1 MSCKDILAELNPDQR
16 RAATACDNTVVAAGA
31 GSGKTKALTARYA
44 WLIMEKGLKID
55 QILALTFT
63 NKAANEM
70 YGRIYSRLAQE
81 RDDERAREALAD
93 FHKARISTLDSFCA
107 GIVRTAARRYGIPSG
122 FAIDEAGVRELALE
136 AALPFVL
143 EKRENPGMKVLLAHG
158 RIRGV
163 AEDLFA
169 AAAREYGF
177 ADGLSDFTGFTR
189 NQEEKI
195 LGDWKTK
202 ADAAEGLIGAII
214 QELGEM
220 PKTDCDAR
228 TAFQEVLRARPP
240 VPCPGPLSQE
250 ASPEA
255 KKAAREGFREYFDF
269 LLRLNAINLNQGG
282 AKKKEFAAIRK
293 NRKELKDV
301 LFKDLAALAG
311 GILQRDIPEA
321 VFPLM
326 REFLAEVGQ
335 KKRQA
340 GILSFADIAHL
351 ALDALMRY
359 PDIRKVYKDGIK
371 AIMIDE
377 FQDNNSLQRDLIFLL
392 AEKSGRM
399 EEGLPAADELEA
411 DKLFFVGDEK
421 QSIYRFR
428 GADVAVFRGLAKT
441 FGGALSLK
449 TNYRSRPRLIEAFNR
464 VFGGAPARE
473 SGGDAAPAL
482 PAVFPPESPG
492 LPDFEAAYTPM
503 YAHGEPD
510 PRDTREPFLHFAFL
524 DKGRVADNGL
534 SPAEIEAA
542 FLIMRIK
549 EMKDSC
555 HPVAARAG
563 EAKTTRPCAWA
574 DFAILQRSYANQR
587 YLEKFC
593 KDFDVPFVADR
604 PSGLFTDAPI
614 NDLYMLLR
622 LLAYPQDRLAYAA
635 VIRSPFARLGDRS
648 LARCML
654 DEEGE
659 PFRESLAEKLP
670 GEDKELYLAAGARY
684 RALAEAAKTLPL
696 TELAVRLWYDE
707 GYRYETLWSAP
718 AQVYTEL
725 FEVFFKLAQ
734 DAQARGKSLA
744 SFVDYLE
751 ALFTREEKLDDL
763 EIPGE
768 AGEGIRI
775 MSIHKSKGL
784 EFPIV
789 FVYDGAHG
797 SPGSRNPAF
806 IYFHEKWGLTINL
819 PPPEELPENAGNYFF
834 LLQKEEEEQ
843 KRTAELR
850 RLLYV
855 AMTRAESCLYF
866 TAALPGQTV
875 KEKEKKDLT
884 EAEYNDEFVR
894 ERLCLLA
901 GIREESES
909 KTISSFLD
917 LLLPVLAAPAG
928 ETRLF
933 TIEAIPP
940 FSRKEVGSRTESAA
954 RSRRTGTSLRE
965 AAEEAAADYENARLI
980 VPAPALAPTIFAS
993 SLHVA
998 AADGAHKGPN
1008 LSRDGLH
1015 AIPKEAGLDAADFG
1029 TLAHVF
1035 LEARLNGKPA
1045 LIPPRL
1051 LARLEDEKN
1060 LPEIRAAA
1068 ERMTQRFVDSALGR
1082 LSLSSPYRET
1092 EFAILTQLAPE
1103 GKTISITG
1111 KLDLLFEAEN
1121 QMHVVDF
1128 KTDSEEDPR
1137 RHFGQLA
1144 VYCRAVG
1151 DIFGKP
1157 VRAWLFYLR
1166 SGEER
1171 ELTPDIEKV
1180 DIEAMVR
1187 DYLAEQEAARG

>member
-1 MSCKDILAELNPDQR
+1 MSCSRILEELNPDQR
-16 RAATACDNTVVAAGA
+16 RAATASANAVVAAGA

-44 WLIMEKGLKID
+44 WLIMEKGLKVD

-70 YGRIYSRLAQE
+70 YGRIYSRLTQE
-81 RDDERAREALAD
+81 EEDERAREALVD

-122 FAIDEAGVRELALE
+122 FTIDEAGVRELALE

-143 EKRENPGMKVLLAHG
+143 ENRENPGMKVLLAHG
-158 RIRGV
+158 KIRGV
-163 AEDLFA
+163 AEDMFA

-177 ADGLSDFTGFTR
+177 AGGISDFTGFLR

-195 LGDWKTK
+195 FGDWKTK
-202 ADAAEGLIGAII
+202 TDAAESLVHAII
-214 QELGEM
+214 RELEEMTETSGEA
-220 PKTDCDAR
+220 CR
-228 TAFQEVLRARPP
+228 AFQEVLRGRPP
-240 VPCPGPLSQE
+240 VPVPGPLFAEVS
-250 ASPEA
+250 AHA
-255 KKAAREGFREYFDF
+255 KEAAREGFREYFDF

-293 NRKELKDV
+293 SRKELKDV

-311 GILQRDIPEA
+311 SILQRDIPAA

-326 REFLAEVGQ
+326 GEFLAQIAV

-351 ALDALMRY
+351 ALDALRRY
-359 PDIRKVYKDGIK
+359 PDIRKVYKDSIK

-377 FQDNNSLQRDLIFLL
+377 FQDNNRLQRDLIFLL
-392 AEKSGRM
+392 AEKPGRM
-399 EEGLPAADELEA
+399 EEGLPAAEELET
-411 DKLFFVGDEK
+411 DKMFFVGDEK

-441 FGGALSLK
+441 LGSALSLK
-449 TNYRSRPRLIEAFNR
+449 TNYRSKPFLIDAFNR
-464 VFGGAPARE
+464 IFGGASAAE
-473 SGGDAAPAL
+473 EGGGEAAPAL
-482 PAVFPPESPG
+482 PAVFLCEDSG

-503 YAHGEPD
+503 HASGEPGPSD
-510 PRDTREPFLHFAFL
+510 SREPCVHFAFL

-549 EMKDSC
+549 EMKDSSY
-555 HPVAARAG
+555 PVEVRAAG
-563 EAKTTRPCAWA
+563 AKTQRPCAWA
-574 DFAILQRSYANQR
+574 DFAILQRSYANQH

-593 KDFDVPFVADR
+593 KDFDVPFVTDK

-622 LLAYPQDRLAYAA
+622 LLAYPMDRLAYAA
-635 VIRSPFARLGDRS
+635 VIRSPFARLGDLS
-648 LARCML
+648 LALCML
-654 DEEGE
+654 ESEGE

-670 GEDKELYLAAGARY
+670 EEDKALYLAAGARY

-725 FEVFFKLAQ
+725 FDVFFKLAQ
-734 DAQARGKSLA
+734 DAQARGKPLTA
-744 SFVDYLE
+744 FVDYLE
-751 ALFTREEKLDDL
+751 ELFTREEKLDDL
-763 EIPGE
+763 EIPCE
-768 AGEGIRI
+768 TAAGVRI

-797 SPGSRNPAF
+797 SPDNRNSAF
-806 IYFHEKWGLTINL
+806 IYFHEQWGLTMNL
-819 PPPEELPENAGNYFF
+819 PPAEELPENAGNYFF

-866 TAALPGQTV
+866 TASLPAQTV
-875 KEKEKKDLT
+875 KEKERKDLT
-884 EAEYNDEFVR
+884 EAEYNDELVR
-894 ERLCLLA
+894 ERLRLLA
-901 GIREESES
+901 QIREGNEPR
-909 KTISSFLD
+909 TVSSFLD
-917 LLLPVLAAPAG
+917 LLLPVLGVCSEEVQP
-928 ETRLF
+928 F
-933 TIEAIPP
+933 TIEAIP
-940 FSRKEVGSRTESAA
+940 SLGREEVRGRAD
-954 RSRRTGTSLRE
+954 RRRTGASLRE
-965 AAEEAAADYENARLI
+965 AAEEAAANYENALII
-980 VPAPALAPTIFAS
+980 VPAPALPPRISVS
-993 SLHVA
+993 SLHA
-998 AADGAHKGPN
+998 AAEDGVRKEPKP
-1008 LSRDGLH
+1008 SRGGID
-1015 AIPKEAGLDAADFG
+1015 AILRKAGIEASGFG
-1029 TLAHVF
+1029 TIVHSF
-1035 LEARLNGKPA
+1035 LEARISRTPV
-1045 LIPPRL
+1045 LIPLGL
-1051 LARLEDEKN
+1051 LARVEDEKD
-1060 LPEIRAAA
+1060 LREIQAAA
-1068 ERMTQRFVDSALGR
+1068 EEMTQGFVDSALGR
-1082 LSLSSPYRET
+1082 LSLASPYRET
-1092 EFAILTQLAPE
+1092 EFAIVTQVTLE

-1121 QMHVVDF
+1121 LMHVVDF

-1144 VYCRAVG
+1144 VYSRAVG

-1166 SGEER
+1166 SGQER
-1171 ELTPDIEKV
+1171 ELTQDIQKV

-1187 DYLAEQEAARG
+1187 DYLAGAG